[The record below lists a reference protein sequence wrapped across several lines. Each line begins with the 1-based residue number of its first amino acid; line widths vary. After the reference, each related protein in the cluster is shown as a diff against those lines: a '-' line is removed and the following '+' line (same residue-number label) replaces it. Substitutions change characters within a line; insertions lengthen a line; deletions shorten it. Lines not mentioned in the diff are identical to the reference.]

1 MLSGRPGATSGQVN
15 GTLPDVIVA
24 PGLAPAAARACAE
37 KADPLP
43 SRFPAAGSLSLA
55 SPTLL
60 KAELSESLSGAGGT
74 GTGLVEGRG
83 PGDGAGPAGGAGP
96 AEGAGPDGGWPGHA
110 AAGGCVRCEGV
121 AGGSLS
127 AVGVAPGPACFA
139 LTPPLPRAGAG
150 PAAGLSALDARNAKI
165 TARMPPSVVRNA
177 ARPARRRRR

>member
-55 SPTLL
+55 TPTLL

-96 AEGAGPDGGWPGHA
+96 ADGAGPDGGWPGHA

-121 AGGSLS
+121 AGGSPSAGGRAAEGAGS
-127 AVGVAPGPACFA
+127 AVA
-139 LTPPLPRAGAG
+139 TPVHRSGAG
-150 PAAGLSALDARNAKI
+150 PAAGLI
-165 TARMPPSVVRNA
+165 
-177 ARPARRRRR
+177 